1 MKFGRGA
8 IAVSLALSLG
18 LFATAATPAPAVAET
33 SAEIQERVNEAYA
46 TLMSYTS
53 ELELASNQLQAVKDE
68 LVAVQ
73 DEIEKTQQEIEKK
86 EQEIDRGQELIS
98 ERLSAAYKGGNAS
111 LLSVIL
117 GASDFDELFRGI
129 FYANK
134 VADYDAEL
142 VAQVKAARDEL
153 ERQEQQLAEQ
163 QEEKQQLVTEQEAKT
178 VELSERLAQQQDY
191 YNSLDAELQ
200 AKLAEEEAIRIAQEE
215 AERRAAEE
223 AARREQEEQER
234 QEQEQQEQNQGQ
246 SQGGSSSAGGSSGTG
261 GSTSSGNSGSGSAGG
276 SSGTGGSSSGSGGGS
291 SNSGGGSS
299 SGGSSSKPSDNGNTN
314 SGNAPSSVVSVA
326 LAQVGKPYIF
336 STEGPDS
343 FDCSGL
349 VVYSYAQVGYSLPHS
364 SQAQYNLVRNK
375 GHLVYSVSNLKPGDL
390 VFWGS
395 GGSGSAIYHVG
406 IYIGGGR
413 YVHASMP
420 GVGVV
425 TATLSTGGNFVGGGS
440 PV

>member
-73 DEIEKTQQEIEKK
+73 DEIEKTQQEIEEK

-246 SQGGSSSAGGSSGTG
+246 SQGGGSSAGGSSGTG
-261 GSTSSGNSGSGSAGG
+261 GSTGSGSTGG
-276 SSGTGGSSSGSGGGS
+276 SSGA
-291 SNSGGGSS
+291 GGGSS

>member
-73 DEIEKTQQEIEKK
+73 DEIEKTQQEIEEK

-246 SQGGSSSAGGSSGTG
+246 SQGGSSSTGGSSNSGGSSGTG
-261 GSTSSGNSGSGSAGG
+261 GSTGSGNSGSGS
-276 SSGTGGSSSGSGGGS
+276 TGGSSST
-291 SNSGGGSS
+291 GGGSS

>member
-73 DEIEKTQQEIEKK
+73 DEIEKTQQEIEEK

-246 SQGGSSSAGGSSGTG
+246 SQGGGSSAGGSSGTG
-261 GSTSSGNSGSGSAGG
+261 GSTGSGSTG
-276 SSGTGGSSSGSGGGS
+276 SGSTGGSSSA
-291 SNSGGGSS
+291 GGGSS